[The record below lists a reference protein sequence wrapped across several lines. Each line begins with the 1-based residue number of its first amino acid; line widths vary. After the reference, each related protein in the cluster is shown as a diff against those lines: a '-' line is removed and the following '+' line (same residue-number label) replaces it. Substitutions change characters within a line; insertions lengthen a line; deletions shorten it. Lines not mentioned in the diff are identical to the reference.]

1 MVKICSLC
9 EIEKSLDEFH
19 KFIHSKDGYRNRC
32 KECRKSITKKYRE
45 ENADR
50 VRESQKRY
58 REENKELV
66 KQRKKEYYENNRE
79 KVLEKNK
86 EWRENNPDYNK
97 EYLKNYY
104 QQNRS
109 KLLEKSKQWKK
120 DNPNYMSDYMKKYKK
135 DNKARFVEY
144 GKSDKYKEWKNEYTK
159 KHREKYPH
167 IYAWRTIL
175 NNTIKRFGTS
185 KEDTTNNLLG
195 YSAEQLKLRLEC
207 QFKDGIC
214 WENYGEWHIDHKKPV
229 SSFPPDTDM
238 SIVNA
243 LSNLQPL
250 WAYDNLSK
258 GNSTK

>member
-19 KFIHSKDGYRNRC
+19 KHKHSKDGYRSRC
-32 KECRKSITKKYRE
+32 KECRKSDTKK
-45 ENADR
+45 
-50 VRESQKRY
+50 
-58 REENKELV
+58 
-66 KQRKKEYYENNRE
+66 YYENNSEKIKKRINEYRKHNKGYIETNRKYQEKNRE
-79 KVLEKNK
+79 FILKLKREWSKSENGKKCKQEYYQKNK
-86 EWRENNPDYNK
+86 EKIKEYVKNYRIINK
-97 EYLKNYY
+97 EKY
-104 QQNRS
+104 
-109 KLLEKSKQWKK
+109 EKYI
-120 DNPNYMSDYMKKYKK
+120 NE
-135 DNKARFVEY
+135 RR
-144 GKSDKYKEWKNEYTK
+144 KSDKYKEWKNEYTK
-159 KHREKYPH
+159 KHKEKNPH
-167 IYAWRTIL
+167 IYAWRTML
-175 NNTIKRFGTS
+175 HNTLKRFGTS
-185 KEDTTNNLLG
+185 KEDTTINLLG

-229 SSFPPDTDM
+229 SAFPPDTDM